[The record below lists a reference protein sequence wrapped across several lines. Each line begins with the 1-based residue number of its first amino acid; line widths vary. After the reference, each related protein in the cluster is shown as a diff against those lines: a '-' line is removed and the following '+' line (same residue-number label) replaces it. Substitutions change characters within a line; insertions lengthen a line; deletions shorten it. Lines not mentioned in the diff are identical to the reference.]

1 MVVEASTARRLMTSK
16 RKGYLFVLVAI
27 LIFTLQ
33 DATSKHMGGLYPP
46 VFITM
51 IRYWAF
57 AAFVLILA
65 ARSSGGLKAA
75 VTTKHP
81 VLQIVRGL
89 LLVSQIVLVIA
100 SFASVGLAHSQ
111 AIFSV
116 GPIFVA
122 LLSIVILGERV
133 GWRRWTAIIV
143 GLIGVIVIL
152 NPAGDESFSLLI
164 VPVSSALIFA
174 FYVVTTRLV
183 SREDTAMTS
192 FFYTGAAGAVAIT
205 LIGPFYWTWFAP
217 VDWLWMALLC
227 VTGTSSH
234 FFLIKAYEYLDASE
248 VQPLTYLQLV
258 FASIIGVSVFGEV
271 LSINMI
277 VGAVIV
283 VAAGIFTVWRE
294 SVVARR
300 AGAAGTHPRA

>member
-1 MVVEASTARRLMTSK
+1 MTSK
-16 RKGYLFVLVAI
+16 RKGYLFVFVAI
-27 LIFTLQ
+27 LIFTAQ
-33 DATSKHMGGLYPP
+33 DSISKHMGSFYPP

-57 AAFVLILA
+57 AAFVLVLA
-65 ARSSGGLKAA
+65 TRSRGGLKTAIR
-75 VTTKHP
+75 TRHP
-81 VLQIVRGL
+81 VLQVLRGL
-89 LLVSQIVLVIA
+89 MLVGQIVLVVF

-122 LLSIVILGERV
+122 LLSMVVLGERV
-133 GWRRWTAIIV
+133 GWRRWTAIII
-143 GLIGVIVIL
+143 GLVGVIIIL
-152 NPAGDESFSLLI
+152 DPTGGESASLLI
-164 VPVSSALIFA
+164 VPVLAALIFA

-183 SREDTAMTS
+183 SREDSAMTS

-205 LIGPFYWTWFAP
+205 AIGPFYWTWFAP
-217 VDWLWMALLC
+217 VDWIWMGLLC
-227 VTGTSSH
+227 ITGTSSH
-234 FFLIKAYEYLDASE
+234 FFLIKAYEFLDASE

-258 FASIIGVSVFGEV
+258 FASIIGVTVFGEV
-271 LSINMI
+271 LSINMV

-283 VAAGIFTVWRE
+283 VLAGIFTVWRE

-300 AGAAGTHPRA
+300 NAAAGTKPQA

>member
-1 MVVEASTARRLMTSK
+1 MTSK
-16 RKGYLFVLVAI
+16 RKGYLFVFVAI
-27 LIFTLQ
+27 LIFTAQ
-33 DATSKHMGGLYPP
+33 DSISKHMGSLYPP

-57 AAFVLILA
+57 AAFVLVLA
-65 ARSSGGLKAA
+65 TRSRGGLKTAIR
-75 VTTKHP
+75 TRHP
-81 VLQIVRGL
+81 VLQVLRGL
-89 LLVSQIVLVIA
+89 MLVGQIVLVVF

-122 LLSIVILGERV
+122 LLSMVVLGERV
-133 GWRRWTAIIV
+133 GWRRWTAIII
-143 GLIGVIVIL
+143 GLVGVIIIL
-152 NPAGDESFSLLI
+152 DPTGGESASLLI
-164 VPVSSALIFA
+164 VPVLAALIFA

-183 SREDTAMTS
+183 SREDSAMTS

-205 LIGPFYWTWFAP
+205 AIGPFYWTWFAP
-217 VDWLWMALLC
+217 VDWIWMGLLC
-227 VTGTSSH
+227 ITGTSSH
-234 FFLIKAYEYLDASE
+234 FFLIKAYEFLDASE

-258 FASIIGVSVFGEV
+258 FASIIGVTVFGEV
-271 LSINMI
+271 LSINMV

-283 VAAGIFTVWRE
+283 VLAGIFTVWRE

-300 AGAAGTHPRA
+300 NAAAGTKPQA